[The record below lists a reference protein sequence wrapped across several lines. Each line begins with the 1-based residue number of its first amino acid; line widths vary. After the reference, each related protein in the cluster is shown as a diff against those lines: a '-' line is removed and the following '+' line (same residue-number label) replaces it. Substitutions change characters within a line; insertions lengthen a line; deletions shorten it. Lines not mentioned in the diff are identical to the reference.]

1 MLSFQSSDRARRG
14 GRDPPP
20 MRRAREPVRALLR
33 PTAGWVLTNG
43 AMRCQ
48 SNSRR
53 LERTTAGWNGVTGT
67 APESKRDSRTRWSR
81 GPRPNTR
88 YEP

>member
-1 MLSFQSSDRARRG
+1 MLSFQSSDRARRRWLDTHRKR
-14 GRDPPP
+14 RDL
-20 MRRAREPVRALLR
+20 EPLLELER
-33 PTAGWVLTNG
+33 TTAGWVLTNG